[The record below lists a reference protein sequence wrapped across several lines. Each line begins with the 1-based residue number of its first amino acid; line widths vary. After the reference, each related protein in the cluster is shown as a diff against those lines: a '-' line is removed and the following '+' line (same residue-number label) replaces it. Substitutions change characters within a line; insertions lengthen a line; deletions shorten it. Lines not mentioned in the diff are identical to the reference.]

1 MHRNYDENEMTKVLE
16 SLEQVAGDIRTMEMF
31 DFFESVLLATIVSA
45 SDHARTMEISDLV
58 NMQAHVLAE
67 HLLELV
73 DGGYLD
79 FINEK

>member
-1 MHRNYDENEMTKVLE
+1 
-16 SLEQVAGDIRTMEMF
+16 
-31 DFFESVLLATIVSA
+31 
-45 SDHARTMEISDLV
+45 MEISDLV